1 MKIGVRIISL
11 PPSWLMTNSEFEKLT
26 ATVTAFEPDEV
37 VYTWSRSLRTARML
51 SLKRLGWK
59 QVSHVGA
66 LLSEMDMIVVS
77 SPRELWN
84 GRMTDWRGLMAS
96 KGTGVIFLVREET
109 T

>member
-1 MKIGVRIISL
+1 MKIGVRIIFS
-11 PPSWLMTNSEFEKLT
+11 PPSWLMANSEFEKLT

-37 VYTWSRSLRTARML
+37 VYNRSRSLRTAQIM
-51 SLKRLGWK
+51 SLKKLGWK

-66 LLSEMDMIVVS
+66 LLYEMDMIVVS
-77 SPRELWN
+77 CPRELWN

>member
-37 VYTWSRSLRTARML
+37 VYTGSRSLRTAQIM
-51 SLKRLGWK
+51 SLGWK
-59 QVSHVGA
+59 QVPHVVA
-66 LLSEMDMIVVS
+66 LLFEMDMIVVS

>member
-1 MKIGVRIISL
+1 MA
-11 PPSWLMTNSEFEKLT
+11 NSEFEKLT

-37 VYTWSRSLRTARML
+37 VYTGSRSLRTAQVL

-59 QVSHVGA
+59 QVPHVGA
-66 LLSEMDMIVVS
+66 LLYEMDMIVVS
-77 SPRELWN
+77 CPRELWN